1 MSHAHASRPAFGT
14 RALLRLRD
22 FRLLFAAQAISDV
35 GDGLTYLSLFLLV
48 NQLTHSAAALAV
60 MSIAIALPAMTL
72 GLFAGAYADRLDRRR
87 IMLVSD
93 TLRGL
98 LVLGFVVLG
107 TVERLP
113 ILYALAFVQA
123 SIGTFFTPARG
134 ALIPRVVPEE
144 GLLAANSLGQVSRV
158 IATVVGTGLAGL
170 MVGVTGQFWPAFV
183 VDAATFF
190 ASVALVLR
198 VDRSV
203 GVVVHA
209 ADADGSGGVVA
220 SVVEGL
226 RAMVH
231 SPVLLGTLTGAAVA
245 MLGLGGVNVLFIP
258 FLINELGASPVW
270 AGPLEA
276 AQTLSMVLAGAVVAG
291 LASRIAPTRILSG
304 ALVGVAVVVGA
315 LAFVP
320 NIWVLMAALF
330 AVGWF
335 ITPVHAAASTLLQ
348 TGAPDSLR
356 GRVMAAFQASTSTT
370 MILSTAVAGLAADQI
385 GIRTVFLVGGAIVAL
400 GAVISALLF
409 AIGPRTAPVAGAA
422 VAETALADRGV
433 MPGR

>member
-1 MSHAHASRPAFGT
+1 
-14 RALLRLRD
+14 
-22 FRLLFAAQAISDV
+22 
-35 GDGLTYLSLFLLV
+35 
-48 NQLTHSAAALAV
+48 
-60 MSIAIALPAMTL
+60 
-72 GLFAGAYADRLDRRR
+72 
-87 IMLVSD
+87 
-93 TLRGL
+93 
-98 LVLGFVVLG
+98 
-107 TVERLP
+107 
-113 ILYALAFVQA
+113 
-123 SIGTFFTPARG
+123 
-134 ALIPRVVPEE
+134 
-144 GLLAANSLGQVSRV
+144 
-158 IATVVGTGLAGL
+158 
-170 MVGVTGQFWPAFV
+170 
-183 VDAATFF
+183 
-190 ASVALVLR
+190 
-198 VDRSV
+198 
-203 GVVVHA
+203 
-209 ADADGSGGVVA
+209 
-220 SVVEGL
+220 
-226 RAMVH
+226 MVH

-304 ALVGVAVVVGA
+304 ALVGVAIVVGA

-320 NIWVLMAALF
+320 SIWVLMAALF

-356 GRVMAAFQASTSTT
+356 GRVMTAFQASTSTT

-409 AIGPRTAPVAGAA
+409 AIGPRTAPVVGAA
-422 VAETALADRGV
+422 VAETALAETALPDQA
-433 MPGR
+433 